1 MTQIIGLLAKNIKR
15 LRELK
20 QLSQKEISARS
31 GVPQGQF
38 SRIENAKV
46 EPSISTLVK
55 LAAVLDVSVIEFFK
69 SFDLEEEVN
78 LPLLQKIKLI
88 DTLANDEQ
96 QALFKMIDLALSNK
110 RMKDNLHALIA
121 Q

>member
-1 MTQIIGLLAKNIKR
+1 MSGGAI
-15 LRELK
+15 
-20 QLSQKEISARS
+20 S

-46 EPSISTLVK
+46 ESSIYTLVK

-88 DTLANDEQ
+88 DTLTNDEQ